1 MQKKKNKLKIFLNSS
16 QHIFDLGL
24 SETIMLRNYAN
35 KNNWKFCSMIGGSE
49 SIRDLEES
57 KNLFVDAF
65 EFPLVESSFSL
76 LKIFS
81 ALKRVFDNN
90 LKSFSNKTLFIN
102 IASIEG
108 LNFLQEIEKVNIPDF
123 INPQN
128 LIFNFDRRMIIRSL
142 NLNENDN
149 FDVHSFEPEINL
161 IVDKYIKLIKSRS
174 YKYCISGGIT
184 EKSLNSFN
192 NLSHYPDYI
201 KAGIF
206 TIEFE
211 NPFFDDL
218 FKTILQFQCH
228 EAKLINIMK
237 KSLNYKH
244 DYLNIR
250 ELHMMKYLIDSI
262 S

>member
-1 MQKKKNKLKIFLNSS
+1 MEKKLEIILNSS
-16 QHIFDLGL
+16 QHIFELGL
-24 SETIMLRNYAN
+24 SETIMLRNYSN

-65 EFPLVESSFSL
+65 EFPLVESIFSL
-76 LKIFS
+76 KKIFS
-81 ALKRVFDNN
+81 ALKKVFAKN
-90 LKSFSNKTLFIN
+90 LNSFSDKIVFIN

-108 LNFLQEIEKVNIPDF
+108 LKFLEEIEQIHIPDF
-123 INPQN
+123 IHSQN

-142 NLNENDN
+142 KLNKNDN

-161 IVDKYIKLIKSRS
+161 YIDKYIKLIKSQS

-184 EKSLNSFN
+184 EKSINSFN
-192 NLSHYPDYI
+192 KFSNFPDYV

-206 TIEFE
+206 TLKLDKCIIK
-211 NPFFDDL
+211 DL
-218 FKTILQFQCH
+218 FKTIIKFQCH

>member
-1 MQKKKNKLKIFLNSS
+1 MSKKKLEIFLNSS
-16 QHIFDLGL
+16 QHIFDLEL

-35 KNNWKFCSMIGGSE
+35 KNDWKFCSMIGGSE

-65 EFPLVESSFSL
+65 EFPLVESYFSL
-76 LKIFS
+76 QKIFS
-81 ALKRVFDNN
+81 AIKKVFHSN
-90 LKSFSNKTLFIN
+90 LNSFSSKKLFIN

-108 LNFLQEIEKVNIPDF
+108 LNFINRIEEINIPNY

-142 NLNENDN
+142 NLNKNN
-149 FDVHSFEPEINL
+149 NSFDVHSYEPKINH
-161 IVDKYIKLIKSRS
+161 IVDKHIKLIKRRS
-174 YKYCISGGIT
+174 FKYCLSGGIT
-184 EKSLNSFN
+184 EKSLNSFHD
-192 NLSHYPDYI
+192 LSYFPEYI

-206 TIEFE
+206 TIKFE
-211 NPFFDDL
+211 NAIINEL
-218 FKTILQFQCH
+218 FKIILQFQCH
-228 EAKLINIMK
+228 EAKLINSMK

-244 DYLNIR
+244 EYLNIR

>member
-1 MQKKKNKLKIFLNSS
+1 MHMNKNKLEVFLNSS

-65 EFPLVESSFSL
+65 EFPIVESIFSL
-76 LKIFS
+76 QKIFS
-81 ALKRVFDNN
+81 ALKKVFGYDTK
-90 LKSFSNKTLFIN
+90 LFSNKILFIN

-108 LNFLQEIEKVNIPDF
+108 LNLIKVIQEINIPDF
-123 INPQN
+123 IDSQN

-142 NLNENDN
+142 KLNQNDN
-149 FDVHSFEPEINL
+149 FDVHSFEPDINL
-161 IVDKYIKLIKSRS
+161 LIDKYIKLIKNRS
-174 YKYCISGGIT
+174 YKYCLSGGIN
-184 EKSLNSFN
+184 EKSLNSFSH
-192 NLSHYPDYI
+192 LSHFPDYI

-206 TIEFE
+206 TVKLE
-211 NPFFDDL
+211 NYFCEDL
-218 FKTILQFQCH
+218 FKTIFQFQCL
-228 EAKLINIMK
+228 EAKLINVMK

-244 DYLNIR
+244 DYLNIGSYR
-250 ELHMMKYLIDSI
+250 L
-262 S
+262 